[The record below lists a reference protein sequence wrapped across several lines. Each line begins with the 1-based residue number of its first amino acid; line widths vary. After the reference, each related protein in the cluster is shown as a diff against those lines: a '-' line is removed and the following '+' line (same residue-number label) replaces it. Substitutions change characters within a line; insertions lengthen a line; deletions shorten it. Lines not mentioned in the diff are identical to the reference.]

1 MLGQGRN
8 AIALHYGR
16 KPAGLPRVPTPRCCR
31 YRLRSPAPPAHYTRA
46 LFEHDGH
53 TVGLLDAD
61 LLRQAL
67 SRSLS

>member
-1 MLGQGRN
+1 MAEVAGVQHVPH
-8 AIALHYGR
+8 AALLPL
-16 KPAGLPRVPTPRCCR
+16 PATLARA
-31 YRLRSPAPPAHYTRA
+31 SAHYTRA
-46 LFEHDGH
+46 LFEHEGH